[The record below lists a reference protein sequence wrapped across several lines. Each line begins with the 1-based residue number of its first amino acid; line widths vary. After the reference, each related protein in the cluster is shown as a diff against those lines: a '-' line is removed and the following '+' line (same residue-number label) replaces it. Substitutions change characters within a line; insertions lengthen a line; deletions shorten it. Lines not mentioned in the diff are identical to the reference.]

1 MNFPGLIDLQI
12 NGYIGIDF
20 SSPDLTEAD
29 AIRAFE
35 AIVKSGARGFFPTI
49 VTSPLALFERNLPI
63 LARAMSD
70 RIWGKHALGIHVEG
84 PFLCPLPGYIGAHK
98 PEWALDPDPEL
109 LRQFQVWAD
118 GKIRILTMAAGQPGA
133 DELAKKAVSMGI
145 SVFLAHQKCETADLL
160 EMVDHGAK
168 AFTHLGNSIPH
179 ELGKH
184 KNPLWSA
191 FLIDGLSATVI
202 PDGFHLSLELLRVI
216 IKVKG
221 PDRVAVISDASP
233 FAGLPPGRY
242 ATPSNEISLEED
254 GKLWNPVKKFL
265 AGSSFSMLRC
275 MNYLAAN
282 VDLRPEDLLKTAFL
296 NPLRL
301 TGLNPESVPETDYRI
316 DYDPAQRTFRLTEP

>member
-133 DELAKKAVSMGI
+133 DELAKKLFQW
-145 SVFLAHQKCETADLL
+145 VFPSSWPIRNAKPRTCWRWLNTAQRPSP
-160 EMVDHGAK
+160 
-168 AFTHLGNSIPH
+168 T
-179 ELGKH
+179 
-184 KNPLWSA
+184 
-191 FLIDGLSATVI
+191 SATAFRMSSANTKI
-202 PDGFHLSLELLRVI
+202 RS
-216 IKVKG
+216 
-221 PDRVAVISDASP
+221 
-233 FAGLPPGRY
+233 GRR
-242 ATPSNEISLEED
+242 
-254 GKLWNPVKKFL
+254 F
-265 AGSSFSMLRC
+265 
-275 MNYLAAN
+275 
-282 VDLRPEDLLKTAFL
+282 
-296 NPLRL
+296 
-301 TGLNPESVPETDYRI
+301 
-316 DYDPAQRTFRLTEP
+316 